1 MTTLYKEDMMNKFLI
16 TLEKGSIC
24 QDEIEKQIDILIDQC
39 KLNDIKKI
47 LIMPP
52 DFTRC
57 YSMAGDITQILYHK
71 LSPSCHVDIMPA
83 IGTHM
88 AMNEEELEKMFGN
101 EIPRDAFIVHDWRND
116 TVSLGLV
123 PKKFVNKLS
132 QGLFNEDIEVEVNK
146 RLISGEYGLIL
157 SVGQV
162 VPHEVVG
169 MANYSKNIFVGCGGR
184 QMINKSHM
192 LSAIC
197 GMEKAM
203 GVQDTPARLV
213 FDYAQE
219 HYIADLPLIYIQTVT
234 TMKNNKVELNGLY
247 IGNERTVFEQ
257 AVKLSQKL
265 NITYVGKP
273 FQKVVAYLDE
283 HELKT
288 TWVWNKG
295 IYRTRKIVAD
305 GGELIL
311 LAPGIRSFGENEEV
325 NRAICKYGY
334 KGRDY
339 VLNLYN
345 TVPEIK
351 NNMMVAAHLIQGSSD
366 ERFTITYATQHLTK
380 EEIEG
385 VGFNYM
391 PLSEAYKLYDPEK
404 LEDGYNILE
413 NGEEIYF
420 VRTPAMGLWTI

>member
-1 MTTLYKEDMMNKFLI
+1 MNKFLMS
-16 TLEKGSIC
+16 LEKNSIC
-24 QDEIEKQIDILIDQC
+24 KEEIEKQIDILIDQC
-39 KLNDIKKI
+39 KLDDVKKI
-47 LIMPP
+47 LIIPP

-57 YSMAGDITQILYHK
+57 YSMAGDITQILYRK
-71 LSPSCHVDIMPA
+71 LSPFSHVDIMPA
-83 IGTHM
+83 VGTHM
-88 AMNEEELEKMFGN
+88 KMNEDEIEKMFGN
-101 EIPRDAFIVHDWRND
+101 EIPKNVFIVHDWRKD
-116 TVSLGLV
+116 TVSLGVV
-123 PKKFVNKLS
+123 PKKFVSKLS
-132 QGLFNEDIEVEVNK
+132 EGLFNEDIDVEVNK
-146 RLISGEYGLIL
+146 RLVSGEYELIL

-219 HYIADLPLIYIQTVT
+219 HYIANLPLVYIQTVT
-234 TMKNNKVELNGLY
+234 TVKNDNIALNGLY

-265 NITYVGKP
+265 NITYLEKP
-273 FQKVVAYLDE
+273 VKKVVAYLDE
-283 HELKT
+283 YELKT
-288 TWVWNKG
+288 TWVGNKG

-305 GGELIL
+305 GGDLIL
-311 LAPGIRSFGENEEV
+311 LAPGVRGFGESEEIDC
-325 NRAICKYGY
+325 AIRKYGY

-366 ERFTITYATQHLTK
+366 NRFKITYATQHLTK

-391 PLSEAYKLYDPEK
+391 PLSEAYKLYNPAK
-404 LEDGYNILE
+404 LKDGYNVLE

>member
-1 MTTLYKEDMMNKFLI
+1 MNKFVI
-16 TLEKGSIC
+16 SLEKDSIS
-24 QDEIEKQIDILIDQC
+24 QAEIEQQINVLIKQCELD
-39 KLNDIKKI
+39 NVKKI
-47 LIMPP
+47 LIIPP

-57 YSMAGDITQILYHK
+57 YSMAGEITQILYRK
-71 LSPSCHVDIMPA
+71 LSRHYHIKIMPA
-83 IGTHM
+83 LGTHM
-88 AMNEEELEKMFGN
+88 SMDNEELDKMFGK
-101 EIPRDAFIVHDWRND
+101 EIPRHAFLVHDWRKD
-116 TVSLGLV
+116 TVSLGKV
-123 PKKFVNKLS
+123 PKEFVCEISN
-132 QGLFNEDIEVEVNK
+132 GLFVEDIEVEVNK
-146 RLISGEYGLIL
+146 RLVSGEYGLIL

-192 LSAIC
+192 LSAVC

-203 GVQDTPARLV
+203 GVRDTPARLV

-219 HYIADLPLIYIQTVT
+219 HYLSDLPFVYIQTVT
-234 TMKNNKVELNGLY
+234 TVKNDVTELNGLY
-247 IGNERTVFEQ
+247 IGNKRTVFEQ
-257 AVKLSQKL
+257 AVKRSQEL
-265 NITYVGKP
+265 NITYVEKP
-273 FQKVVAYLDE
+273 VKKVVAYLDE

-288 TWVWNKG
+288 TWVGNKG

-311 LAPGIRSFGENEEV
+311 LAPGVRSFGENEETDIEI
-325 NRAICKYGY
+325 RKYGY

-345 TVPEIK
+345 TVPDIK
-351 NNMMVAAHLIQGSSD
+351 ARMMIAAHLIQGSSD
-366 ERFTITYATQHLTK
+366 NRFKITYATQHLTK
-380 EEIEG
+380 EEIES

-391 PLSEAYKLYDPEK
+391 PLQEAYKLYDPDK
-404 LEDGYNILE
+404 LEDGYNTLG

-420 VRTPAMGLWTI
+420 VRTPAMGLWTTSNK

>member
-1 MTTLYKEDMMNKFLI
+1 MMNRFVI
-16 TLEKGSIC
+16 ALEKDSIS
-24 QDEIEKQIDILIDQC
+24 QAEIEQQINTLIDQC
-39 KLNDIKKI
+39 EMDDVKKI
-47 LIMPP
+47 LIIPP

-57 YSMAGDITQILYHK
+57 YSMAGEITQILYRR
-71 LSPSCHVDIMPA
+71 LSPYYHIDIMPA
-83 IGTHM
+83 LGTHM
-88 AMNEEELEKMFGN
+88 AMDNMELDKMFGK
-101 EIPRDAFIVHDWRND
+101 EIPRDAFLVHDWRND
-116 TVSLGLV
+116 TVSLGKV
-123 PKKFVNKLS
+123 PKEFVSDISK
-132 QGLFNEDIEVEVNK
+132 GLFVEDIEVEVNK
-146 RLISGEYGLIL
+146 RLVNGEYGLIL

-169 MANYSKNIFVGCGGR
+169 MANYSKNIFVGIGGR

-192 LSAIC
+192 LSAVC

-219 HYIADLPLIYIQTVT
+219 HYLADLPLIYIQTVT
-234 TMKNNKVELNGLY
+234 TMKNNTTELNGLY
-247 IGNERTVFEQ
+247 IGNKRTVFEQ
-257 AVKLSQKL
+257 AVKRSQEL
-265 NITYVGKP
+265 NITYLEKP
-273 FQKVVAYLDE
+273 VKKVVAYLDE

-288 TWVWNKG
+288 TWVGNKG

-311 LAPGIRSFGENEEV
+311 LAPGVRNFGENEEV
-325 NRAICKYGY
+325 DIAIRQYGY

-345 TVPEIK
+345 TVPDIK
-351 NNMMVAAHLIQGSSD
+351 ARMMIAAHLIQGSSD
-366 ERFTITYATQHLTK
+366 DRFEITYATQHLTK
-380 EEIEG
+380 EEIES

-391 PLSEAYKLYDPEK
+391 PLQEAYKLYDPEK
-404 LEDGYNILE
+404 LEDGYNTLE

>member
-1 MTTLYKEDMMNKFLI
+1 MNKFVI
-16 TLEKGSIC
+16 SLEKPSISAE
-24 QDEIEKQIDILIDQC
+24 EIEDQVDILIEKC
-39 KLNDIKKI
+39 ELNNVKKI
-47 LIMPP
+47 LIIPP

-57 YSMAGDITQILYHK
+57 YSMAGDITQVLYQK
-71 LSPSCHVDIMPA
+71 LSPTFHVDIMPA
-83 IGTHM
+83 LGTHM
-88 AMNEEELEKMFGN
+88 KMEEEELDKMFGTQ
-101 EIPRDAFIVHDWRND
+101 IPREAFIVHDWTKD
-116 TVSLGLV
+116 TISLGMI
-123 PKKFVNKLS
+123 PKEFVSEIS
-132 QGLFNEDIEVEVNK
+132 QGLFSEDIEVEVNK
-146 RLISGEYGLIL
+146 RLVSGEYGLIL

-192 LSAIC
+192 LSAVC

-234 TMKNNKVELNGLY
+234 TMNNNMPELDGLY
-247 IGNERTVFEQ
+247 IGNMRSVFEQ

-265 NITYVGKP
+265 NITYVDKP
-273 FQKVVAYLDE
+273 VKKVIAYLDE

-288 TWVWNKG
+288 TWVGNKG
-295 IYRTRKIVAD
+295 IYRTSKIVAD
-305 GGELIL
+305 GGELII
-311 LAPGIRSFGENEEV
+311 LAPGVRGFGENEEV
-325 NRAICKYGY
+325 NCAIRKYGY
-334 KGRDY
+334 RGRDY

-345 TVPEIK
+345 NVPEIK
-351 NNMMVAAHLIQGSSD
+351 DNMMVAAHLIQGSSND
-366 ERFTITYATQHLTK
+366 RYKITYATQYLTK

-391 PLSEAYKLYDPEK
+391 PLHDAYKLYDPEK
-404 LEDGYNILE
+404 LKDGYNTLE

>member
-1 MTTLYKEDMMNKFLI
+1 MNKFVI
-16 TLEKGSIC
+16 TLEKEVIC
-24 QDEIEKQIDILIDQC
+24 KKDIEKQIDLLIKECELKDV
-39 KLNDIKKI
+39 KKI
-47 LIMPP
+47 LIIPP

-57 YSMAGDITQILYHK
+57 YSMSGDITQILYQK
-71 LSPSCHVDIMPA
+71 LSPYYHVNIMPA
-83 IGTHM
+83 LGTHM
-88 AMNEEELEKMFGN
+88 AMDEEELSKMFGD
-101 EIPRDAFIVHDWRND
+101 EIPRDAFIVHNWKTD
-116 TVSLGLV
+116 TVALGIV
-123 PKKFVNKLS
+123 PKEYVSEIS
-132 QGLFNEDIEVEVNK
+132 QGLFSEDIEVEVNK
-146 RLISGEYGLIL
+146 LLVSGEYGLIL

-203 GVQDTPARLV
+203 GVRDTPARKV

-219 HYIADLPLIYIQTVT
+219 HYISDLPLVYIQTVT
-234 TMKNNKVELNGLY
+234 TMKDNKAQLNGLY
-247 IGNERTVFEQ
+247 IGNQRTVFEQ
-257 AVKLSQKL
+257 AVNLSQKL

-273 FQKVVAYLDE
+273 VKKVVAYLDE
-283 HELKT
+283 HELKS
-288 TWVWNKG
+288 TWVGNKG
-295 IYRTRKIVAD
+295 IYRTGKIVAD

-311 LAPGIRSFGENEEV
+311 LAPGIKNFGENEEV
-325 NRAICKYGY
+325 DKAIRKYGY
-334 KGRDY
+334 RGRDY

-345 TVPEIK
+345 TIPEIK
-351 NNMMVAAHLIQGSSD
+351 NNMMVAAHLIQGSSND
-366 ERFTITYATQHLTK
+366 RYKITYATQYLTK

-391 PLSEAYKLYDPEK
+391 PLSEAYKLYDPTK
-404 LEDGYNILE
+404 LKEGYNTLP

>member
-1 MTTLYKEDMMNKFLI
+1 MVNKFVI
-16 TLEKGSIC
+16 TLEKEAISKV
-24 QDEIEKQIDILIDQC
+24 EIENQIGLLINQC
-39 KLNDIKKI
+39 EMCDVKKV
-47 LIMPP
+47 LIIPP

-57 YSMAGDITQILYHK
+57 YSMAGDITQSLYHK

-83 IGTHM
+83 LGTHM
-88 AMNEEELEKMFGN
+88 PMDEEELQKMFGN
-101 EIPRDAFIVHDWRND
+101 DIPRDTFIVHNWKVD

-123 PKKFVNKLS
+123 PKKYVSKISN
-132 QGLFNEDIEVEVNK
+132 GLFNENIEVEVNK
-146 RLISGEYGLIL
+146 RLVSGEYGLIL

-219 HYIADLPLIYIQTVT
+219 HYIANLPLVYIQTVT
-234 TMKNNKVELNGLY
+234 TIKNNTTELNGLY
-247 IGNERTVFEQ
+247 IGNKRTVFEQ
-257 AVKLSQKL
+257 AVSLSQKL
-265 NITYVGKP
+265 NITYVDKP
-273 FQKVVAYLDE
+273 VKKVVAYLDE
-283 HELKT
+283 YELKT
-288 TWVWNKG
+288 TWVGNKG
-295 IYRTRKIVAD
+295 IYRTSKIVED

-311 LAPGIRSFGENEEV
+311 LAPGIRNFGENEEV
-325 NRAICKYGY
+325 DKAIRKYGY

-351 NNMMVAAHLIQGSSD
+351 NNMMVAAHLIQGSSN
-366 ERFTITYATQHLTK
+366 ERYKITYATKFLTR

-391 PLSEAYKLYDPEK
+391 KLSEAYKLYDPEK
-404 LEDGYNILE
+404 LKEGYNTLE

-420 VRTPAMGLWTI
+420 VRTPAMGLWSIE

>member
-1 MTTLYKEDMMNKFLI
+1 MNKFVI
-16 TLEKGSIC
+16 ALEKEYIC
-24 QDEIEKQIDILIDQC
+24 KDEIEKQIDLLINNC
-39 KLNDIKKI
+39 ELNDVKKV
-47 LIMPP
+47 LIIPP

-83 IGTHM
+83 LGTHM
-88 AMNEEELEKMFGN
+88 AMAEEEIQKMFGN
-101 EIPRDAFIVHDWRND
+101 DIPRDAFIVHNWKTD

-123 PKKFVNKLS
+123 PKEYVRGIS
-132 QGLFNEDIEVEVNK
+132 EGLFSENIEVEVNK
-146 RLISGEYGLIL
+146 RLVSGEYGLIL

-169 MANYSKNIFVGCGGR
+169 MANYSKNVFVGCGGR

-197 GMEKAM
+197 GMEKTM

-219 HYIADLPLIYIQTVT
+219 NYITNLPLVYIQTVT
-234 TMKNNKVELNGLY
+234 TMKNNTAQLNGLY
-247 IGNERTVFEQ
+247 IGNKRTVFEQ
-257 AVKLSQKL
+257 AVTLSQKL
-265 NITYVGKP
+265 NIMYVGKP
-273 FQKVVAYLDE
+273 VKKVVAYLDE
-283 HELKT
+283 HELKS
-288 TWVWNKG
+288 TWVGNKG
-295 IYRTRKIVAD
+295 IYRTSKIVAD

-311 LAPGIRSFGENEEV
+311 LAPGVKSFGENEEV
-325 NRAICKYGY
+325 DKAIRKYGY

-339 VLNLYN
+339 VLDLYKN
-345 TVPEIK
+345 VPEIK
-351 NNMMVAAHLIQGSSD
+351 ENMMVAAHLIQGSSNG
-366 ERFTITYATQHLTK
+366 RYKITYATQHLTK

-385 VGFNYM
+385 VGFSYM
-391 PLSEAYKLYDPEK
+391 PLSEAYKLYDPSK
-404 LEDGYNILE
+404 LEEGYNTLE

>member
-1 MTTLYKEDMMNKFLI
+1 MNKFVI
-16 TLEKGSIC
+16 SLEKDSIY
-24 QDEIEKQIDILIDQC
+24 QVEIEQQINALIEQC
-39 KLNDIKKI
+39 ELNNVKKI
-47 LIMPP
+47 LIIPP

-57 YSMAGDITQILYHK
+57 YSMAGEITQILYKK
-71 LSPSCHVDIMPA
+71 LSHNYHINIMPA
-83 IGTHM
+83 LGTHM
-88 AMNEEELEKMFGN
+88 SMDNEELDKMFGS
-101 EIPRDAFIVHDWRND
+101 EIPRDAFLIHDWRKD
-116 TVSLGLV
+116 TVSLGKV
-123 PKKFVNKLS
+123 PSEFVSEISN
-132 QGLFNEDIEVEVNK
+132 GLFAEEIEVEVNK
-146 RLISGEYGLIL
+146 RLVSGEYGLIL

-192 LSAIC
+192 LSAVC

-203 GVQDTPARLV
+203 GVCDTPARLV

-219 HYIADLPLIYIQTVT
+219 HYLSNLPLVYIQTVT
-234 TMKNNKVELNGLY
+234 TVKNNATELNGLY
-247 IGNERTVFEQ
+247 MGNKRTVFEQ
-257 AVKLSQKL
+257 AVKRSQEL
-265 NITYVGKP
+265 NITYVEKP
-273 FQKVVAYLDE
+273 VKKVVAYLDE

-288 TWVWNKG
+288 TWVGNKG

-311 LAPGIRSFGENEEV
+311 LAPGVRKFGENEETDV
-325 NRAICKYGY
+325 EIRKYGY

-345 TVPEIK
+345 TVPDMK
-351 NNMMVAAHLIQGSSD
+351 AKMMIAAHLIQGSSD
-366 ERFTITYATQHLTK
+366 DRFKITYATQHLTK
-380 EEIEG
+380 EEIER

-391 PLSEAYKLYDPEK
+391 PLKEAYKLYDPDK
-404 LEDGYNILE
+404 LEDGYNTLE

-420 VRTPAMGLWTI
+420 VRTPAMGLWTIKEK

>member
-1 MTTLYKEDMMNKFLI
+1 MNKFI
-16 TLEKGSIC
+16 IAMEKPSIS
-24 QDEIEKQIDILIDQC
+24 QDDMEKQIDSLINQC
-39 KLNDIKKI
+39 ELDNVKKV
-47 LIMPP
+47 LIIPP

-57 YSMAGDITQILYHK
+57 YSMAGDITQILHRK
-71 LSPSCHVDIMPA
+71 LSPYYQVDIMPA
-83 IGTHM
+83 LGTHM
-88 AMNEEELEKMFGN
+88 AMDQEEIDKMFGK
-101 EIPRDAFIVHDWRND
+101 EIPRDAFLVHEWRKD
-116 TVSLGLV
+116 TVSLGKV
-123 PKKFVNKLS
+123 PKEFVSEIS
-132 QGLFNEDIEVEVNK
+132 QGLFIEDIEVEVNK
-146 RLISGEYGLIL
+146 RLMSGEYGLIL

-192 LSAIC
+192 ISAVC

-203 GVQDTPARLV
+203 GVQDTPARRV

-219 HYIADLPLIYIQTVT
+219 HYLSDLPIIYIQTVT
-234 TMKNNKVELNGLY
+234 TMKKHTTELNGLY
-247 IGNERTVFEQ
+247 IGNKRTVFEQ
-257 AVKLSQKL
+257 AVKRSQEL
-265 NITYVGKP
+265 NITYVEKP
-273 FQKVVAYLDE
+273 VKKVVAYLDE

-288 TWVWNKG
+288 TWVGNKG
-295 IYRTRKIVAD
+295 IYRTRKIIAD

-311 LAPGIRSFGENEEV
+311 LAPGVRSFGENEEV
-325 NRAICKYGY
+325 DIAIRKYGY

-351 NNMMVAAHLIQGSSD
+351 AKMMIAAHLIQGSSD
-366 ERFTITYATQHLTK
+366 GRFKITYATQHLTK

-385 VGFNYM
+385 VGFKYM
-391 PLSEAYKLYDPEK
+391 PLHEAYKLYNPER
-404 LEDGYNILE
+404 LDDGYNTLE
-413 NGEEIYF
+413 NGEELYF